1 MGANGCLF
9 VREQKYNVREHSE
22 TIYASADKDPVTHM
36 QGAGDVDA
44 GKAWKSVR
52 RPSDMV
58 RALLVTLGVVG

>member
-1 MGANGCLF
+1 MSL
-9 VREQKYNVREHSE
+9 VEQKYHVREHSE
-22 TIYASADKDPVTHM
+22 TIYASSDADPIKHM

-58 RALLVTLGVVG
+58 RVLLVELWVLC